1 MLKSDFAA
9 TDIQV
14 QQQPDTKART
24 MFARPRSDGSPA
36 TGLYQSVQVDTG
48 VASATPHQLVSMLFE
63 GFIGACSQA
72 RGAIQAGNVGLKGR
86 AIGRAVRIIEEG
98 LRAGLNLREGG
109 QLASDLNDLYAY
121 IGLRLT
127 HANLRNDEAAV
138 AECQRLVQPLL
149 DAWKAI
155 AVQNDAAPAH

>member
-1 MLKSDFAA
+1 
-9 TDIQV
+9 
-14 QQQPDTKART
+14 

-36 TGLYQSVQVDTG
+36 TGLYQSVQVDTS
-48 VASATPHQLVSMLFE
+48 VASATPHQLVTMLFE
-63 GFIGACSQA
+63 GFISACSQA
-72 RGAIQAGNVGLKGR
+72 RGAMQAGNVALKGR

-109 QLASDLNDLYAY
+109 QLAGDLNDLYGY
-121 IGLRLT
+121 ISLRLT
-127 HANLRNDEAAV
+127 HANLHNDEAAV

-155 AVQNDAAPAH
+155 SGQTEAAPAH